1 MTKSLGL
8 TPEEYRKHEQ
18 ELQNL
23 SRKKRKSLLTP
34 EEIAEYKRKVALHW
48 EHWKQR
54 QTPKRLKEI
63 HDKAAANRR
72 KKYANMSPEERA
84 KVLQK
89 HHERTVRQRANMT
102 PEQKEREAIRGR
114 ERMLWYKVK
123 VLMHYS
129 HGTMR
134 CMNPNCEVPGGAK
147 NIRALCIDHIN
158 GGGHQEALRIKKE
171 GLHFYGWLI
180 KHNFPKGYQVLC
192 ASCNQIKKVEQKEGC
207 KERYK
212 NYK

>member
-1 MTKSLGL
+1 MTASLNL

-18 ELQNL
+18 VLQNK
-23 SRKKRKSLLTP
+23 SRKKLHANWSP
-34 EEIAEYKRKVALHW
+34 EQWAEYKRKAAIHW
-48 EHWKQR
+48 ENWKKR
-54 QTPKRLKEI
+54 QTPERLKEI

-84 KVLQK
+84 EVLRK
-89 HHERTVRQRANMT
+89 HHERTVSQRANMT
-102 PEQKEREAIRGR
+102 PEQKEKEAIRGR
-114 ERMLWYKVK
+114 ERMFGYKIK
-123 VLMHYS
+123 VLNHYS
-129 HGTMR
+129 DGAMR
-134 CMNPNCEVPGGAK
+134 CMNTNCEVPGGAK

-158 GGGHQEALRIKKE
+158 GGGHQETLRIQRE
-171 GLHFYGWLI
+171 GMHFYGWLI
-180 KHNFPKGYQVLC
+180 KHNFPPGYQVLC